1 MLVRAVILLWC
12 AERAVRAGFEPDGFV
27 RSRVF
32 YLPETVLESGSVAF
46 VFSIRFS
53 SLTYFLS

>member
-1 MLVRAVILLWC
+1 VLLWC

-32 YLPETVLESGSVAF
+32 YLPETVLEAGCMAA

-53 SLTYFLS
+53 SLTYFLKGIL

>member
-1 MLVRAVILLWC
+1 MLLWC

-32 YLPETVLESGSVAF
+32 YLPETVLESGCVDLAVLDPF
-46 VFSIRFS
+46 FFSYLLS
-53 SLTYFLS
+53 FLKV